1 MKKISSMVVIAILS
15 VSIACGG
22 GGGGDGGIVSPPAPP
37 PPPPTCPDNTFCMRS
52 ASFSP
57 TTLTVVKGTVVGFQN
72 NSSVEHFVVFDSQAS
87 GAADIGDITSGTV
100 NRTFNTAGTF
110 AFHCTIHAGMT
121 GSITV
126 Q

>member
-1 MKKISSMVVIAILS
+1 MKKISSIVVIAILS

-22 GGGGDGGIVSPPAPP
+22 SGGGGGIVSPPAPP
-37 PPPPTCPDNTFCMRS
+37 PPPPATCPDNTFCMRS

-57 TTLTVVKGTVVGFQN
+57 TTLTVVKGTTVGFQN
-72 NSSVEHFVVFDSQAS
+72 TLGVEHFVVFDSQAS

-110 AFHCTIHAGMT
+110 AFHCTIHAGMN